1 MPTNKGALI
10 RRQVLDRC
18 LSSRSRS
25 YSVLEL
31 MEECNKVL
39 VEHGFKTV
47 SSENTIRTDMDEIQ
61 YQYAPQAEIRQLR
74 KGRNIYYHY
83 SDRDFSIYKIPL
95 SDNEILGLAQALSVL
110 SRFDGMPGFEW
121 LDGLVNRFKPQL
133 NIDLSVAHVVGFD
146 ENLDLKG
153 REYFA
158 PLLEATVGQQVILI
172 RYCGYR
178 SHQEFSAIVHPY
190 YLKQYNNRWFLLG
203 WNEEREI
210 LSTFAFDRILEITTI
225 PKKFKP
231 NTSIDFFEFFDDMIG
246 VSRSI
251 EDTPEEVRLFISN
264 KQLPYILSKPLH
276 GTQRVI
282 EYLDDGAVIS
292 IKVILN
298 FELEQTILGLGK
310 SVKVL
315 SPNVL
320 VDRIRQNISETNKFY
335 Q

>member
-1 MPTNKGALI
+1 
-10 RRQVLDRC
+10 
-18 LSSRSRS
+18 
-25 YSVLEL
+25 
-31 MEECNKVL
+31 
-39 VEHGFKTV
+39 
-47 SSENTIRTDMDEIQ
+47 
-61 YQYAPQAEIRQLR
+61 
-74 KGRNIYYHY
+74 
-83 SDRDFSIYKIPL
+83 
-95 SDNEILGLAQALSVL
+95 
-110 SRFDGMPGFEW
+110 
-121 LDGLVNRFKPQL
+121 
-133 NIDLSVAHVVGFD
+133 
-146 ENLDLKG
+146 
-153 REYFA
+153 
-158 PLLEATVGQQVILI
+158 
-172 RYCGYR
+172 
-178 SHQEFSAIVHPY
+178 
-190 YLKQYNNRWFLLG
+190 
-203 WNEEREI
+203 
-210 LSTFAFDRILEITTI
+210 
-225 PKKFKP
+225 
-231 NTSIDFFEFFDDMIG
+231 MIG